1 MLFFWAAVLPP
12 LISGAASL
20 LGYRSS
26 RRGQE
31 AANAA
36 NLAIA
41 RERMAFQER
50 MSNTAH
56 QRAMADLRKAGL
68 NPILAA
74 QQGAS
79 TPQGAQATMLNEAAA
94 GASTALQTRMLGQEL
109 RNMKTANEKMEQDR
123 RTSHAMEV
131 LHDAQWEKTLTEAQV
146 SEKQIEYWDKMSRHL
161 ELEIPGKR
169 REAEIY
175 GGADGDIMKG
185 WQMLGGGTTG
195 ALTGALGGLFSSSAK
210 GLFGRMGSKFG
221 LKRRGRPY

>member
-1 MLFFWAAVLPP
+1 MAFPFAAVLPP

-41 RERMAFQER
+41 REKMAFQER

-79 TPQGAQATMLNEAAA
+79 TPQGAQATMVNEAAA
-94 GASTALQTRMLGQEL
+94 GAATALQTRMLGQEL
-109 RNMKTANEKMEQDR
+109 RNMKSANKKLEQDR
-123 RTSHAMEV
+123 RTAHALEK
-131 LHDAQWEKTLTEAQV
+131 LHDAGWEKTLTDAQV
-146 SEKQIEYWDKMSRHL
+146 GEKQIEYWDKMSKHL
-161 ELEIPGKR
+161 ELEMPGKR

-185 WQMLGGGTTG
+185 WQMLGGGATG
-195 ALTGALGGLFSSSAK
+195 ALTGAVGGFLSSSAK
-210 GLFGRMGSKFG
+210 GLLSRMGTKFG